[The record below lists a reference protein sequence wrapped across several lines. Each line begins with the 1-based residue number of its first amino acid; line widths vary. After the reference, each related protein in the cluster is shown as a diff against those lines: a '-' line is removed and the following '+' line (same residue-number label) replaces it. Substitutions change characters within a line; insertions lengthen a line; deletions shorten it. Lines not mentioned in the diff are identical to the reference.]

1 MNLSSNFYRRLN
13 TSSDTM
19 FDLVIPENENF
30 LLNVTIGKLRLG
42 WMVSAI
48 KVCENVR
55 LIIPEI
61 PKQYSSSRLTAL
73 SSYLIGLA
81 YILQLLYL

>member
-1 MNLSSNFYRRLN
+1 
-13 TSSDTM
+13 M

-48 KVCENVR
+48 KVCENVQ

-61 PKQYSSSRLTAL
+61 PKQYS
-73 SSYLIGLA
+73 
-81 YILQLLYL
+81 